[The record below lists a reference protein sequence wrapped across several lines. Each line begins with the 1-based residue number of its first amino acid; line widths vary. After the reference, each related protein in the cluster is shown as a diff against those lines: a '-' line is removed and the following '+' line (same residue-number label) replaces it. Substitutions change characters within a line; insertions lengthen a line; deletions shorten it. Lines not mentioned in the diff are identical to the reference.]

1 MCMEV
6 KIVIDTCY
14 ILGNAL
20 LVMNKISYSQ
30 IELIKEQLANLN
42 SNYIVSF
49 GIDNTMTTID
59 EWRDFFMTDE
69 NNDILLTDNSFT
81 ARNTVS
87 LLFASVLPINI
98 QLDLLKAITQ
108 VKAKKYIKL
117 IK

>member
-6 KIVIDTCY
+6 KGVIDTCY

-30 IELIKEQLANLN
+30 IELIKEQLTN

-69 NNDILLTDNSFT
+69 NNDILLTDNSIN

-98 QLDLLKAITQ
+98 QLDVLKAITQ
-108 VKAKKYIKL
+108 VKSKKYIKL